1 MATVGTSSLADVLAP
16 PGNPPIVRQ
25 YPSGYLYVAMRTATD
40 TISIYRSTDAGATWS
55 LTWGPGATAVSFTQ
69 TGIQEWSKIVTD
81 NVGGLHL
88 AYRVGTASFDTIWYR
103 RLNTTTGVWGSALQ
117 TSSSNSNG
125 GVIGSAWTGVDVAAV
140 KNGDGS
146 FMIVVCGHYNGGG
159 RYGVYAMG
167 VTLAKTSYTPSL
179 TNGLITGNRYFS
191 VAGTAPGRVGVS
203 CEIESTG
210 DGYTSSTP
218 HIWITWG
225 RASVYLAKLTWQGY
239 YTGWQG
245 PSSPKTI
252 RSTLASSQD
261 YVVGR
266 YDGTRY
272 MMAVPSPD
280 DTTMVRVYQRN
291 QANTST
297 TTIDT
302 PAHTTGTVKNVA
314 LSYDTTTKNLRVYAV
329 GTTTAV
335 LYYVDYVRATA
346 TWTSWATVV
355 ATAVTT
361 STEWGVKYGGSSGT
375 AKHDV
380 LTTAGSVNPWTVTHT
395 QQAVST
401 APAIAA
407 FVTSG
412 QAYTNGGPANVGA
425 ALPLAWTFSDADP
438 GQTQGSYALS
448 RQIGA
453 ATIAY
458 WNAGTSTWGASETQN
473 ASVTQGVT
481 LPSGWVGAAD
491 ADLPHTYK
499 VKVWD
504 STGVVAP
511 GYSAQLVLN
520 PSTQVNPTVTAPVA
534 ASTLTTDTVTV
545 TWTAAEQTGARVVL
559 VQTSPVARTV
569 YDTGA
574 MMGFTDTS
582 YTVPVR
588 LDNATAWTVTLYT
601 YNAEGLA
608 SAAQTKAFSVAYAAP
623 PAVVC
628 TPTASTTLGLMS
640 VATSALTPVGTQPA
654 IVSVDVYRRVKTAST
669 LISNGDFNGST
680 TGFTGSGG
688 TLSYSTTQFHSSP
701 GAARVVPGGSADA
714 LVLLATPPDVTAG
727 IAAGKQYTVS
737 GWMRPDTANKPIRD
751 QTSFYN
757 SSGTFLSQ
765 QGQTFASVVAGAW
778 HYVEFTGDPSA
789 VSTAAKVGSV
799 LGLASI
805 PAVGDA
811 YYLDDVVLREANTD
825 TGIRIAAGIAVGTT
839 LTDWGASANTDYEY
853 RAVAT
858 GANGTSIAGPW
869 AG

>member
-1 MATVGTSSLADVLAP
+1 VATVGTSSLADVLAP

-25 YPSGYLYVAMRTATD
+25 STTGHLYVAMRTATD
-40 TISIYRSTDAGATWS
+40 TISIIRSTDSGTSWNA
-55 LTWGPGATAVSFTQ
+55 LWGPGAVAVTFTH
-69 TGIQEWSKIVTD
+69 TGLQEWSKIVADT
-81 NVGGLHL
+81 NNGLHI
-88 AYRVGTASFDTIWYR
+88 AYRVGTGSADTIHYR
-103 RLNTTTGVWGSALQ
+103 RLASNTGVWSSALQ
-117 TSSSNSNG
+117 CSRTDANG
-125 GVIGSAWTGVDVAAV
+125 GVIGSVWQGVDLAVA
-140 KNGDGS
+140 KNPDAS
-146 FMIVVCGHYNGGG
+146 LMIVVAAAYNLGTT
-159 RYGVYAMG
+159 RYGAYAMG
-167 VTLAKTSYTPSL
+167 LTVGASGGTLTL
-179 TNGLITGNRYFS
+179 NNGLIS
-191 VAGTAPGRVGVS
+191 GTRVWYSQDGVPPGRSGIS

-225 RASVYLAKLTWQGY
+225 RARIDMVKLTYQGSRV
-239 YTGWQG
+239 GWQG
-245 PSSPKTI
+245 PTSSKTI
-252 RSTLASSQD
+252 RSTLPTSQD

-280 DTTMVRVYQRN
+280 DSTMVRIYQRN
-291 QANTST
+291 QANSST

-302 PAHTTGTVKNVA
+302 PAHTTGTVKNIA
-314 LSYDTTTKNLRVYAV
+314 LSYDSATKNLRVYAI
-329 GTTTAV
+329 GTSTAV
-335 LYYVDYVRATA
+335 LYYVDYVRATGL
-346 TWTSWATVV
+346 WTSWATVV

-361 STEWGVKYGGSSGT
+361 STEWGVKVGGTSGN
-375 AKHDV
+375 ARHDV
-380 LTTAGSVNPWTVTHT
+380 LTTAGSVNPFTVTHT
-395 QQAVST
+395 AQTTST
-401 APAIAA
+401 APATAA
-407 FVTSG
+407 FITAG
-412 QAYTNGGPANVGA
+412 QAYTNGGPANVA
-425 ALPLAWTFSDADP
+425 STLPLTWTFSDADP

-448 RQIGA
+448 RQIGS

-458 WNAGTSTWGASETQN
+458 WNAGTTAWVAGEVQN

-481 LPSGWVGAAD
+481 LAAAWGLD

-504 STGVVAP
+504 SAGTVSP
-511 GYSAQLVLN
+511 GYSAALVLN
-520 PSTQVNPTVTAPVA
+520 PSAVVNPVVATPVA

-545 TWTAAEQTGARVVL
+545 TWTAAQQTGARIVL
-559 VQTSPVARTV
+559 AQTSPVARTV
-569 YDTGA
+569 YDSGA
-574 MMGFTDTS
+574 MMGFTDLT
-582 YTVPVR
+582 YTVPYT
-588 LDNATAWTVTLYT
+588 LDTATAWTVTLYT
-601 YNAEGLA
+601 YNNEGLA

-688 TLSYSTTQFHSSP
+688 TLTYSTTQFHSSP

-737 GWMRPDTANKPIRD
+737 GWIRPDTANKPIRA

-799 LGLASI
+799 LGLAST

-825 TGIRIAAGIAVGTT
+825 AGIRIAAGIAAGTT

-858 GANGTSIAGPW
+858 GANGTSISGPW